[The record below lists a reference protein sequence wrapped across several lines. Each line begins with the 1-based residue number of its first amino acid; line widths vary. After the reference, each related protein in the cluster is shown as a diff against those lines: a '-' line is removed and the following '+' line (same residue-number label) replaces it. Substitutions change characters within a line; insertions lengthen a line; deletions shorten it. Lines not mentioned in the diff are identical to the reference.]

1 MYKNIAIVLLACC
14 CIYLVIN
21 QRMERGAWEERP
33 LDASAYGSLIALR
46 DVLPP
51 AEYQKRIV
59 PFLERAASGERVSYR
74 QLKELEAA
82 LPDLGGL
89 TLEAARRTRP
99 QEELA
104 RAWENARQGASS
116 LGDEL
121 NRTMRDM
128 LDQLNRMVDKSGRSG
143 GSAPAPQAKDTAGRI

>member
-14 CIYLVIN
+14 CICLVIH
-21 QRMERGAWEERP
+21 QRMERSAWEERS
-33 LDASAYGSLIALR
+33 LDVSAYGSLIALR

-59 PFLERAASGERVSYR
+59 PFLERASSGQPVSYR
-74 QLKELEAA
+74 QLRELEAA
-82 LPDLGGL
+82 LPDLGSQ
-89 TLEAARRTRP
+89 TLEAARRARP

-104 RAWENARQGASS
+104 RAWDNARLGAAN

-121 NRTMRDM
+121 SRAMHDM
-128 LDQLNRMVDKSGRSG
+128 LDQLNRMVDRAGRSDS
-143 GSAPAPQAKDTAGRI
+143 SAPESRMEDSARI

>member
-14 CIYLVIN
+14 CIYLVIS

-33 LDASAYGSLIALR
+33 LDAAAYGGLIALR
-46 DVLPP
+46 DALPP
-51 AEYQKRIV
+51 AEYQKVLV
-59 PFLERAASGERVSYR
+59 PFLERAASEGHVSYR
-74 QLKELEAA
+74 QLRELEAA
-82 LPDLGGL
+82 LPDLG
-89 TLEAARRTRP
+89 TQVLEAARRARP

-104 RAWENARQGASS
+104 KAWENARQGASN

-128 LDQLNRMVDKSGRSG
+128 LDQLNRMVDKAGRPG
-143 GSAPAPQAKDTAGRI
+143 RSAPAPQDEDTAARI